1 MLADELKL
9 LKEYINDNLKK
20 GFIRLSKSPIGS
32 LML

>member
-1 MLADELKL
+1 MLADKLKL

-20 GFIRLSKSPIGS
+20 GFIRPSKLPIGS